1 MQLSMGWFRK
11 DTDVSL
17 LSVFVKYRDL
27 IKQLV
32 MRDIKTKYRRSI
44 LGLLWTVLNPLLMMT
59 VLSIVFSYF
68 FSRYGEVENFP
79 VYLLCG
85 QLIFNFFNE
94 ATSIAMGSIVHSG
107 ELIKKVYVPKYLFPV
122 SKVLSSSV
130 NLLASMIAL
139 IIVMIVTRAR
149 VTPTILLALFP
160 LLYVLLFA
168 TGVSLFLAAAAVSFR
183 DLMHLYSVITTAW
196 MYLTPVIYP
205 MAVLEGAPAWVR
217 MIVNINPMTGFI
229 KIFRCVVLEGVTAP
243 AILHVQSL
251 TWCAAALLI
260 GTLVFRKAQDSF
272 ILKI

>member
-1 MQLSMGWFRK
+1 MR
-11 DTDVSL
+11 L
-17 LSVFVKYRDL
+17 LSVFVKYRNL
-27 IKQLV
+27 VSQLV

-59 VLSIVFSYF
+59 VLSVVFSYF
-68 FSRYGEVENFP
+68 FSRYGDIDNFP

-94 ATSIAMGSIVHSG
+94 ATSIAMGSIIHSG
-107 ELIKKVYVPKYLFPV
+107 ELIKKVYVPKYLFPI
-122 SKVLSSSV
+122 SKVMSSSV

-139 IIVMIVTRAR
+139 IIVMVVTRAR

-160 LLYVLLFA
+160 LLYVLLFS
-168 TGVSLFLAAAAVSFR
+168 TGVSLFLSAAAVSFR
-183 DLMHLYSVITTAW
+183 DLMHLYGVITTAW

-205 MAVLEGAPAWVR
+205 MTILEDAPAIVR
-217 MIVNINPMTGFI
+217 MIVNINPLTGFI
-229 KIFRCVVLEGVTAP
+229 KIFRCVVLDGVTAP

-251 TWCAAALLI
+251 LWCAAALVI
-260 GTLVFRKAQDSF
+260 GSTVFKKAQDGF